1 MSNESIIRKILL
13 EDLGISRDSPEY
25 MNQYMKIRQ
34 SVGKLSEEEIE
45 KIEKDFKALKNRV
58 LASIL

>member
-45 KIEKDFKALKNRV
+45 KIEKDLKALKNRV